1 MYMIVQVCGV
11 CESNMIF
18 LQFCYPTVEWEGSNK
33 ETSNYFV
40 NAWVKEKKTQGF
52 KSTKYCPTGWICLQP
67 HLIKVILCAFPT
79 YRSME

>member
-1 MYMIVQVCGV
+1 MIVQVCGV

-40 NAWVKEKKTQGF
+40 NA
-52 KSTKYCPTGWICLQP
+52 
-67 HLIKVILCAFPT
+67 
-79 YRSME
+79 